1 MTRPADPAVFFYFDD
16 VTFSLRNRKRLKHFV
31 AKIFKSKKKILGRLT
46 YIFST
51 DRRILQINRQYLNH
65 DFYTDVIAFDLSDT
79 PRSVHGEVYISI
91 DRVKQNANTF
101 NVTISEELY
110 RVIVHAALHLCGYRD
125 KTASERATMK
135 IEEDRYLAQYL
146 KLFHV
151 KQSS

>member
-16 VTFSLRNRKRLKHFV
+16 VTLSLRNRKRLKHFV